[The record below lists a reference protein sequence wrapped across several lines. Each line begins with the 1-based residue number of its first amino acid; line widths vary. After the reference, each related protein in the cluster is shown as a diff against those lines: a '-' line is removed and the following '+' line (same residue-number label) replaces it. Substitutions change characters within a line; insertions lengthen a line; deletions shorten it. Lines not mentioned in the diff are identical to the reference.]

1 MANQTTVKDILIDVR
16 NILNGINLPISQVES
31 IGIPVARA
39 ISGLNLCIGAFE
51 NQEKEQAQKKQHEPE
66 IEVVE
71 TGVTDTIPEDGELVS
86 VEGEADA

>member
-1 MANQTTVKDILIDVR
+1 MANQTTVNDILIDVR
-16 NILNGINLPISQVES
+16 NILNGISLPISQVES

-51 NQEKEQAQKKQHEPE
+51 QQEKAQEHEPK
-66 IEVVE
+66 IEVIE
-71 TGVTDTIPEDGELVS
+71 TGTTDTIPEDGELVS